1 MTKTPESTDP
11 CAVASRESGTW
22 IPRKVSA
29 FLFVVPMA
37 LLDAIKV
44 L

>member
-11 CAVASRESGTW
+11 SAVATRESGTW
-22 IPRKVSA
+22 ILRKVSA